1 MKDHLLC
8 FGKELNL
15 YPRRCL
21 MKLYAAFD
29 LHSSNSYLSVID
41 EEGKRQLE
49 KKLSNEPEQI
59 LRELA
64 PHRKRLAGIAVES
77 TYNWYWLVDLLM
89 AKGYEVRL
97 ANPSAIQKYKGLKH
111 ADDRHDAGWLAEML
125 RLGILPEGYIYPREE
140 RAVRDL
146 LRKRGHLV
154 RLRTSLIISL
164 QHIITRNC
172 GLMVSVNDVK
182 RLKEDRISPLLEDN
196 EDVLMA
202 GAVSKKTIDYMTR
215 QIKGIEKTVE
225 GKMELSAPYRQ
236 LLSMPGV
243 GKILALTIMLETG
256 PISRFQK
263 VGNYVSY
270 CRKVSSTWVSNGK
283 AKGKGNEK
291 NGNRYLAW
299 AYSEAS
305 ELARRFDN
313 QSRAY
318 FQRKAQRSN
327 RMVAHQ
333 ALAHKLA
340 RAAYYIMRDDV
351 PFMAE
356 KLFA

>member
-1 MKDHLLC
+1 M
-8 FGKELNL
+8 
-15 YPRRCL
+15 

-29 LHSSNSYLSVID
+29 LHSSNSYMAVID
-41 EEGKRQLE
+41 EGGKRILQ
-49 KKLSNEPEQI
+49 KKLCNDPEQI
-59 LRELA
+59 LTALA
-64 PHRKRLAGIAVES
+64 PHRKRIAGIAVES
-77 TYNWYWLVDLLM
+77 TYNWYWLVDMLM
-89 AKGYEVRL
+89 SKGYEVHL
-97 ANPSAIQKYKGLKH
+97 ANPAAIQKYKGLKH
-111 ADDRHDAGWLAEML
+111 ADDRHDANWLAEML
-125 RLGILPEGYIYPREE
+125 RLDILPEGYIYPKEE
-140 RAVRDL
+140 RSLRDL

-172 GLMVSVNDVK
+172 GIMVSVNDVK
-182 RLKEDRISPLLEDN
+182 RLKEDRISPLLDNN

-202 GAVSKKTIDYMTR
+202 GSVSKDTIDYMSR
-215 QIKGIEKTVE
+215 QIRSIERTIE
-225 GKMELSAPYRQ
+225 GKIELTSPYQQ
-236 LLSMPGV
+236 LMSIPGV

-256 PISRFQK
+256 PISRFHK

-270 CRKVSSTWVSNGK
+270 CRKVSSTWTSNGK

-305 ELARRFDN
+305 ELARRFDE
-313 QSRAY
+313 QARAY
-318 FQRKAQRSN
+318 FQRKVQRSN

-351 PFMAE
+351 AFMAE